1 MADDAAVTAATSF
14 LSIRTYIE
22 SRYGTGSFRRV
33 REAVVERGFA
43 DFPAVLLPT
52 AKYPTAMLF
61 ATIEAARD
69 VLGPEDF
76 YEGCGRG
83 IVEYEVNVFLRFAMK
98 LASPRGILDHATEA
112 WRKVHS
118 TGEWNVTGPDGAAAA
133 ELIGFVTTEGYC
145 RMLVAYFLRLL
156 ELTGAR
162 GVGVKHVEC
171 RARGA
176 KSCRYLATWK
186 TR

>member
-1 MADDAAVTAATSF
+1 MADDVPVTAATSF
-14 LSIRTYIE
+14 LSIRTYVE
-22 SRYGTGSFRRV
+22 SRYGAGSFRRV
-33 REAVVERGFA
+33 REAVVERGHP
-43 DFPAVLLPT
+43 DFPNVLLPT
-52 AKYPTAMLF
+52 AKYPTALLF
-61 ATIEAARD
+61 ATIDAGHD

-76 YEGCGRG
+76 YESCGRG

-98 LASPRGILDHATEA
+98 LASPRGVLDHATEA

-118 TGEWNVTGPDGAAAA
+118 TGEWNVSGPDGAVAA
-133 ELIGFVTTEGYC
+133 ELLGFVTTEGYC
-145 RMLVAYFLRLL
+145 RMLAAYFRRLF

-162 GVGVKHVEC
+162 GVGIQHVEC

-176 KSCRYLATWK
+176 KTCRYLATWK